1 MHIRYLV
8 REVLLSLGWGQGPK
22 TICRELTKRISTVSV
37 SSFPEAFLYFFV
49 GPVHGEAEKD
59 SPRWRSAMRFMFE
72 DMHRKYKRAV
82 TPINVLSL

>member
-1 MHIRYLV
+1 MGTR
-8 REVLLSLGWGQGPK
+8 PK
-22 TICRELTKRISTVSV
+22 NYMSRINETDFHCLCFEFPRGASV
-37 SSFPEAFLYFFV
+37 FFV